1 MKTENFRVYLRDEKG
16 NAVTFERFACKTL
29 KSVIRNMHI
38 LLDNNLYRTAA
49 GEIASAEYYTVI
61 AGKIDKLV
69 KCERV

>member
-29 KSVIRNMHI
+29 KTVVRNMHY
-38 LLDNNLYRTAA
+38 LLNNDLYKIAV
-49 GEIASAEYYTVI
+49 GNIASVEYYTVI
-61 AGKIDKLV
+61 AGEINKLV

>member
-1 MKTENFRVYLRDEKG
+1 MKTENYRVFLRDENG

-29 KSVIRNMHI
+29 KSVVRNMHY
-38 LLDNNLYRTAA
+38 LLNNDLYRVAV
-49 GEIASAEYYTVI
+49 GEIASAEYYTVT